1 VSSGASTSGSAD
13 QWQGEERR
21 VCTGSLVEENDVQG
35 RKFGLGGDLHFIY
48 RVVVEEWRGGLAM

>member
-48 RVVVEEWRGGLAM
+48 RVVAEEWRGV